1 MDLKNGKLEWL
12 SRHLGHDLNT
22 HKDFYKLHEGFVELT
37 NIRRLLLAADQ
48 GAMSKLRG
56 KKLKDI
62 TIEGMCFKVAY
73 SFIFCNFLLI
83 HV

>member
-1 MDLKNGKLEWL
+1 MDLENGELEWL

-22 HKDFYKLHEGFVELT
+22 HKDFYKLNEGVVELT
-37 NIRRLLLAADQ
+37 KIGRLLLAAEQ
-48 GAMSKLRG
+48 GAMSKFRG

-73 SFIFCNFLLI
+73 SFIICNFLLI
-83 HV
+83 C